1 MPLSNIY
8 TPAGA
13 KVSIASSQ
21 ATQPA
26 DATAYAGLT
35 WTEIKGLQT
44 IGEYGDESAA
54 VTGAIIGD
62 ARTRKA
68 KGARDAGTL
77 ALTAAH
83 WPDDPGQAA
92 LIAAEGTNN
101 NYPIR
106 IVVPNRINATGT
118 DEIDY
123 FVGLVMSKRLNLGS
137 NDTIVSRT
145 FSVAVNSAITE
156 VPPTAGS

>member
-8 TPAGA
+8 TAAGA
-13 KVSIASSQ
+13 KVFIAPSQ
-21 ATQPA
+21 AATPA

-77 ALTAAH
+77 ALTAAN

-92 LIAAEGTNN
+92 LVAAEATNN
-101 NYPIR
+101 NYPFK
-106 IVVPNRINATGT
+106 IVVPNRVNASGT
-118 DEIDY
+118 DGIDY
-123 FVGLVMSKRLNLGS
+123 MVGLVMSKRLNLGS
-137 NDTIVSRT
+137 NDTIVTRT

-156 VPPTAGS
+156 VPPTAGA

>member
-1 MPLSNIY
+1 MALSSIY
-8 TPAGA
+8 TASVS
-13 KVSIASSQ
+13 KVFIAPSQ
-21 ATQPA
+21 ASIPA

-62 ARTRKA
+62 SRTRKA

-83 WPDDPGQAA
+83 WPDDPGQVA
-92 LIAAEGTNN
+92 LVAAEAGNN
-101 NYPIR
+101 NYPFK
-106 IVVPNRINATGT
+106 IVIPNRLTANGT
-118 DEIDY
+118 DEINY
-123 FVGLVMSKRLNLGS
+123 TTGLVMSKRLNLGS

-145 FSVAVNSAITE
+145 
-156 VPPTAGS
+156 

>member
-1 MPLSNIY
+1 MALSNIY
-8 TPAGA
+8 TAAGA
-13 KVSIASSQ
+13 KVYIAPSQ

-44 IGEYGDESAA
+44 IGEYGDESSA

-62 ARTRKA
+62 SRQRKA

-77 ALTAAH
+77 ALTCAH
-83 WPDDPGQAA
+83 WPDDAGQAA
-92 LIAAEGTNN
+92 LVAAEGTNN
-101 NYPIR
+101 NYPLK
-106 IVVPNRINATGT
+106 IVVPNRLNATGT

-123 FVGLVMSKRLNLGS
+123 MVGLVMSKRLNLGS

-145 FSVAVNSAITE
+145 FSVGINSAITE
-156 VPPTAGS
+156 VAPTAGS